1 MFYIY
6 LGDMVKKILIFLFV
20 ISLALVISTS
30 KEERIVIPTNAIR
43 YRIIANSNEFED
55 QEEKMLINTEIEP
68 IIGDILKSSSTIEE
82 SRINIKKSIPMME
95 NIVGKY
101 NPNYAINYG
110 WNYFPEK
117 IYRGITYQS
126 GNYESL
132 VITLGDGLGDNWWC
146 VLFPPLCL
154 LEAKEENFDDATY
167 SFYLKDV
174 IEKFHS

>member
-1 MFYIY
+1 MLYIY
-6 LGDMVKKILIFLFV
+6 LGDIVKKVLIFLFI
-20 ISLALVISTS
+20 ISIGLVMSTS
-30 KEERIVIPTNAIR
+30 KDDKIVIPTNAIR
-43 YRIIANSNEFED
+43 YRIIANSNAFKD

-68 IIGDILKSSSTIEE
+68 ILGNILKSSETISE
-82 SRINIKKSIPMME
+82 SRLNIEKNLPLME

-101 NPNYAINYG
+101 NSNYTVDYG
-110 WNYFPEK
+110 MHYFPEK
-117 IYRGITYQS
+117 IYRGITYPS

-154 LEAKEENFDDATY
+154 LEAKEADLDDATY

-174 IEKFHS
+174 IEKFHL